1 MIRER
6 VAILSDS
13 PVRGLDVGR
22 FERRLADDKGVD
34 DDAERPD
41 IDFIRVTA
49 LAFEHF
55 GCDVVRSTANSSL
68 LFTVKVELRRQTEIA
83 QLDLHLVVEEK
94 IPELQ
99 VAMDDSVLVK
109 VLQGINDLRSVALNF
124 QLVEALTPFEEL
136 VHALILAKLEED
148 VYVLA
153 VLEEVLEVAHVV
165 MLDTSMNLDLAHEL
179 LFGAAFRQAGLL
191 DDLGC
196 MDESCVG
203 IDEFVAFCEATLTK
217 ELALDVSSNANLSAI
232 FLEFFFNY
240 GLGRGGG
247 ARLVGR
253 GLR

>member
-22 FERRLADDKGVD
+22 FERRLADDEGVD

-49 LAFEHF
+49 FAFEHF

-179 LFGAAFRQAGLL
+179 LFGATFRQAGLL

-196 MDESCVG
+196 MHESCVG

-232 FLEFFFNY
+232 FLKLFFNY

>member
-13 PVRGLDVGR
+13 PVRGLDVSR

-49 LAFEHF
+49 LAFEHL

-109 VLQGINDLRSVALNF
+109 VLQGINDMRSVALNF
-124 QLVEALTPFEEL
+124 QLVKALTPFEKL
-136 VHALILAKLEED
+136 IHALILAKLEKD
-148 VYVLA
+148 VYILA
-153 VLEEVLEVAHVV
+153 VLEEVLEVAHIV
-165 MLDTSMNLDLAHEL
+165 MLDTSMNLDLAH
-179 LFGAAFRQAGLL
+179 
-191 DDLGC
+191 
-196 MDESCVG
+196 
-203 IDEFVAFCEATLTK
+203 
-217 ELALDVSSNANLSAI
+217 
-232 FLEFFFNY
+232 
-240 GLGRGGG
+240 
-247 ARLVGR
+247 
-253 GLR
+253 